1 MKSDIKITY
10 TPEGPSVEGAGGL
23 FLTTR
28 LMWRELV
35 GAWELIWRLFVRDF
49 SARYRQSALGV
60 VWAVVTPLVTV
71 GMFVG
76 MNRSG
81 ILTIGDVGMPYPL
94 YALIGLTVWNLF
106 SAGLTASSNSL
117 INAGPLVVKIN
128 FPKVAL
134 PLAATGQSLVEL
146 LIRIVLIALAFLW
159 FGVAP
164 SWRGLVAGLICLIP
178 IYLITAGMGFVLS
191 LAAGVLRD
199 ISNVLSMTL
208 MMAMLLTPVVYP
220 ITGTSLLARMNVW
233 NPFNYLVNVPRDF
246 IVNGHTEFLN
256 EFVLSTVLSMA
267 VFYAGWKLF
276 YLAQTKI
283 AERI

>member
-1 MKSDIKITY
+1 MKMDVKVTY
-10 TPEGPSVEGAGGL
+10 TSRGPSVEGAGGL

-28 LMWRELV
+28 LMWRELLS
-35 GAWELIWRLFVRDF
+35 ARELIWRLFVRDF
-49 SARYRQSALGV
+49 SAKYRQSALGV
-60 VWAVVTPLVTV
+60 IWAVVMPLVTV

-146 LIRIVLIALAFLW
+146 LIRIVLTALAFLW

-164 SWRGLVAGLICLIP
+164 SWGGLIAGLICLIP

-199 ISNVLSMTL
+199 IPSVLSVAL

-220 ITGTSLLARMNVW
+220 ITGTSLLARVNVW
-233 NPFNYLVNVPRDF
+233 NPFNYLVNVPRDL
-246 IVNGHTEFLN
+246 IVRGHTEFPG
-256 EFVLSTVLSMA
+256 EFVLSTILSMA